1 MLHKEVVVG
10 NRRLY
15 ESRAFEVKE
24 VLKHDGRGVWHL
36 IGEFVPG
43 AVKSV
48 YKTVYSIR
56 VAPDTRWEGVTR
68 VSFRADRI
76 YESESIAS
84 TSRRR
89 VYGSGRW
96 YVSPYFD
103 GPRGDMERLGA
114 RDKFSYEDF
123 EVG

>member
-1 MLHKEVVVG
+1 MG

-15 ESRAFEVKE
+15 ESRAFEITE
-24 VLKHDGRGVWHL
+24 VHKHDDRGVWHL
-36 IGEFVPG
+36 CGQFVPG
-43 AVKSV
+43 AVRSV
-48 YKTVYSIR
+48 YKTIYSIR
-56 VAPDTRWEGVTR
+56 VAPDPRWEGVTR

-96 YVSPYFD
+96 YISPHFD
-103 GPRGDMERLGA
+103 GSRGDMERQGA
-114 RDKFSYEDF
+114 KDKFSYEDF
-123 EVG
+123 DVE